1 MEGSACG
8 HLVGQEVP
16 GAAWSAPTVVGLDV
30 DRDDNVDLA
39 AFDGFYIRVYLG
51 DGNGALQSASR
62 VSTWPAT
69 GDSGNAHMAAGDLNG
84 DGRLDLAVY
93 NGGTLAATFLQ
104 TADATFEHWPYAFRP
119 YPARYYSALRSE
131 E

>member
-84 DGRLDLAVY
+84 DGRLDLDRKRKRL
-93 NGGTLAATFLQ
+93 N
-104 TADATFEHWPYAFRP
+104 
-119 YPARYYSALRSE
+119 SSN
-131 E
+131 